1 MPIKE
6 DTMNNL
12 PPGTPEREKF
22 LQIMKRM
29 ADCAVLLDRR
39 DDGCFDV
46 LFVTEKFAGMMEY
59 ESAGKALSDIREK
72 GLCSSAAA
80 EDRISMKQTLERR
93 LSDEVYADLSLRM
106 VTAKGHNIRCSTHFA
121 FIDEYGMRLVYITF
135 FDITLMKEYED
146 RLRGAYMTLGDS
158 FYRTGGHTLGMFR
171 VNLTRDIIEDIQG
184 SDLYSTDSMVY
195 SYSEVLKLRS
205 ENCPIER
212 EREKLISVLGREK
225 LIADYLGGMASASVI
240 VYSRRPDGRVCF
252 VNMSANMTR
261 HPMTGDV
268 VAFITERE
276 SNDDKVS
283 EMLIDKILVRQFDM
297 VSYIAN
303 GRYGVM
309 VGDSALIKHGNI
321 FPESRTGEYE
331 HYLTAQVIPTLR
343 GTDEEKESV
352 KKALSVETIKSS
364 LNRSEPYT
372 VNIECDIEGNV
383 YYKRFD
389 FFSADKQ
396 ADFFIVLKSDTTEIH
411 NMQQERNEQLRTA
424 LREAEQANIA
434 KTAFLSRMSHEI
446 RTPMNAIIGL
456 DSIAL
461 QESDLSAAVKEDLEK
476 IGSSARY
483 LLTLINDILD
493 MSRIESGRMTL
504 KNEEFSFRSF
514 LDQVNTMV
522 DGQCRDRGLKYDCSV
537 RGKVDEFYI
546 GDDTKL
552 KQVLINILGNSVK
565 FTDPPGQVSLSVEV
579 ISEFDNRA
587 ALRFIIKDTGIGMD
601 EEYIPR
607 IFEAFSQEN
616 ATKTSKY
623 GGSGLGLAIT
633 KNMVAMMNGSISVK
647 SKKGEGSEFTVD
659 VTLRKTDRKGLE
671 NTDLT
676 VVPHEL
682 NVLIIDDDPDAC
694 RQASVV
700 LEEVGIA
707 SESCLSGAEAL
718 EMIKLGHARRREY
731 NLILVDLKMPEQDGV
746 EVTRR
751 IRELIGN
758 ETAIVILTAYS
769 WQDIEEEAKKSG
781 VDGFMSKPLFASGL
795 INEYRSALLRKKLR
809 STDKLA
815 AELEGRRIL
824 VAEDVQINAKIMM
837 KILGMKSITA
847 DHAENG
853 KAAFEKFSE
862 STPGYYDAIL
872 MDVRMPVMDGLE
884 AARHIRALDRP
895 DSKTVP
901 IIAMT
906 ANAFDE
912 DVQMSLQA
920 GMNAHLSKPVEPQLL
935 YKTLSELIK

>member
-1 MPIKE
+1 MSSLSSGM
-6 DTMNNL
+6 T
-12 PPGTPEREKF
+12 ERERF
-22 LQIMKRM
+22 LANIKQL
-29 ADCAVLLDRR
+29 ADCAVMLSRNE
-39 DDGCFDV
+39 DGSFTV
-46 LFVTEKFAGMMEY
+46 EFVTEKFAAMLGY
-59 ESAGKALSDIREK
+59 ETTGAAFSAMGGEGFFDTVN
-72 GLCSSAAA
+72 AADRVSVRQILRRRVN
-80 EDRISMKQTLERR
+80 EDGNS
-93 LSDEVYADLSLRM
+93 DLSLRM
-106 VTAKGHNIRCSTHFA
+106 MTAAGHQIRCSTHFS
-121 FIDEYGMRLVYITF
+121 FIDDYDSKLIYITF

-146 RLRGAYMTLGDS
+146 RLRGAYMNLGNS

-171 VNLTRDIIEDIQG
+171 VNLTKDTIEDIQG
-184 SDLYSTDSMVY
+184 SDLYATDSMIY
-195 SYSEVLKLRS
+195 PYSEVLRLRS
-205 ENCPIER
+205 EHCPIEQER
-212 EREKLISVLGREK
+212 TKLLAAFAREKLT
-225 LIADYLGGMASASVI
+225 ADYLGGQASASVI
-240 VYSRRPDGRVCF
+240 VYSRRTDGRVCF

-261 HPMTGDV
+261 HPMTSDV
-268 VAFITERE
+268 IAFITERE
-276 SNDDKVS
+276 SNDEKIS
-283 EMLIDKILVRQFDM
+283 EALVDKILVRQFDM

-303 GRYGVM
+303 GMYGVV
-309 VGDSALIKHGNI
+309 VGDASLIKGGSI
-321 FPESRTGEYE
+321 FPVTRTGDYDY
-331 HYLTAQVIPTLR
+331 YLKSQVIPVLC
-343 GTDEEKESV
+343 GSEEEKDEMSRDLSLGSI
-352 KKALSVETIKSS
+352 KAHLAEK
-364 LNRSEPYT
+364 EPYT
-372 VNIECDIEGNV
+372 VNIACEIEDSI

-389 FFSADKQ
+389 FFTVDKQ
-396 ADFFIVLKSDTTEIH
+396 ADFFILLKSDTTEIH
-411 NMQQERNEQLRTA
+411 NKQQERNEQLRLA
-424 LREAEQANIA
+424 LKEAEQANIA

-461 QESDLSAAVKEDLEK
+461 QESDLSDSVKSDLEK
-476 IGSSARY
+476 IGESARY
-483 LLTLINDILD
+483 LLSLINDILD

-514 LDQVNTMV
+514 LDQVNTMI
-522 DGQCRDRGLKYDCSV
+522 DGQCRDRGLTYDCTV
-537 RGKVDEFYI
+537 RGSIDEFYI
-546 GDDTKL
+546 GDNTKL

-565 FTDPPGQVSLSVEV
+565 FTDPPGQVSLSVEC

-587 ALRFIIKDTGIGMD
+587 ALRFIIRDTGIGMD

-607 IFEAFSQEN
+607 IFDAFSQEN

-671 NTDLT
+671 SADLN

-694 RQASVV
+694 KHASIV

-707 SESCLSGAEAL
+707 SEYCLSGAEAL
-718 EMIKLGHARRREY
+718 ELIKLGHARRQEY

-751 IRELIGN
+751 IRELIGD

-769 WQDIEEEAKKSG
+769 WSDVEEEAIKSG

-795 INEYRSALLRKKLR
+795 INEYRGALLRKRLR
-809 STDKLA
+809 SSDKPE
-815 AELEGRRIL
+815 AELKGRHIL
-824 VAEDVQINAKIMM
+824 VAEDVMINAKIMM
-837 KILGMKSITA
+837 KILGMKEITA

-853 KAAFEKFSE
+853 KIAAEKFAESE
-862 STPGYYDAIL
+862 PGWYDAIL

-884 AARHIRALDRP
+884 AARTIRALDRP